1 MKIVIDG
8 RMILPYMTGVGRYIL
23 GLLPALLRTGPELEL
38 ELLLQKDLPVEHVV
52 RNLTE
57 ERLHLEFLAIPHMN
71 LRSQWIIPYALARSR
86 SDLFHYPHFDLPWF
100 TPGPIVSTIHDLKY
114 IARPDYFVH
123 RGRSRRLTIRLMMI
137 HTCRRSYRVIVDSN
151 STAQDLSHYLGVT
164 SSKIRSIPLGLDRR
178 FSQDIPPPVLERFRR
193 KYALDHPYL
202 LFVGER
208 RPHKNLVGLIEAF
221 ALFRRM
227 VNQPYQLVIVGKRY
241 SDYQVPEQVALKR
254 DLVNQVRFIDYL
266 PDEDLPALYRSAD
279 AFVLLSFYEGF
290 GLPVLEAMASGIAVV
305 ASDRTSLPEVVGEAA
320 LLVSPDDPEQVALS
334 LRQVIPGGE
343 LREPCIAAG
352 LEHAR
357 GFTWERCARLT
368 LDVYREALAS

>member
-1 MKIVIDG
+1 
-8 RMILPYMTGVGRYIL
+8 
-23 GLLPALLRTGPELEL
+23 
-38 ELLLQKDLPVEHVV
+38 
-52 RNLTE
+52 
-57 ERLHLEFLAIPHMN
+57 
-71 LRSQWIIPYALARSR
+71 
-86 SDLFHYPHFDLPWF
+86 
-100 TPGPIVSTIHDLKY
+100 
-114 IARPDYFVH
+114 
-123 RGRSRRLTIRLMMI
+123 MMI

-178 FSQDIPPPVLERFRR
+178 FSQDIPPSTLERFRR
-193 KYALDHPYL
+193 KYAFDHPYL

-334 LRQVIPGGE
+334 LRQVVPGGE